1 MKDSVFS
8 IFISFFNFFMGGSM
22 MYMHMC
28 TMPYNPNMAAT
39 NLINYTKNKIKLILI
54 IYIRLELCVFVLGG
68 G

>member
-1 MKDSVFS
+1 
-8 IFISFFNFFMGGSM
+8 M